1 LEGRFASLRMSQ
13 PETNS
18 GFRQRWSGSWKKVW
32 GTLSTKLLVLL
43 GVSMTLAF
51 GLLGYL
57 NIQLHRRHLE
67 RAAEAEA
74 ARMSSVIVRNT
85 SYYMLRNQR
94 DGLYHII
101 TDLANEPGVLR
112 IRIVNEAGHIRYSS
126 DTGEIGQVVEGELW
140 GATSAGDSHAQPVV
154 FEAGKQTIRT
164 YRLTNGERA
173 LAVLNPIANAAQC
186 STAECHAHPA
196 ELKTLG
202 YLDMNVSLAT
212 TDLNVAESREQV
224 WQYTIL
230 AILGVAILNAAFV
243 RHTLHGPLTGLMKG
257 TERIGVGDLGYQI
270 RLEGQRGELT
280 ELASSFNTMSRQL
293 RDARNEINTWAE
305 SLKDRVEEKTREL
318 TGAHEEMS
326 RVERMASI
334 GKLAAVVAHEINNPL
349 AGILTYAKLLKKR
362 AARDPEGNREN
373 IEMLDLIESESRRCG
388 EIVRN
393 LMTFGRPSSMN
404 YEPADLNSIMDRCVR
419 LVKHQLDLKNI
430 ECHLNLGKDLSA
442 VRCDPGQI
450 EQVLLALV
458 MNAIDA
464 MPNGGT
470 LTLGTRK
477 AAQGTD
483 VQVEVRDD
491 GVGMPP
497 EILQN
502 MFEPFFTTKERGR
515 GLGLGLAISR
525 QIVERHQ
532 GHIEVK
538 SELGRGTAFTITLP
552 MLAKPAQVAAPA
564 TVTVR

>member
-1 LEGRFASLRMSQ
+1 MA
-13 PETNS
+13 
-18 GFRQRWSGSWKKVW
+18 
-32 GTLSTKLLVLL
+32 LV
-43 GVSMTLAF
+43 F

-57 NIQLHRRHLE
+57 NIQLHRKHLE

-74 ARMSSVIVRNT
+74 ARMSSVILRNT

-112 IRIVNEAGHIRYSS
+112 IRIINEEGRVSYSS
-126 DTGEIGQVVEGELW
+126 DTGEIGRLVQ
-140 GATSAGDSHAQPVV
+140 
-154 FEAGKQTIRT
+154 GKLNLKGFAPESNSSSEISLGQRQTIRK
-164 YRLTNGERA
+164 YLASNGERA
-173 LAVLNPIANAAQC
+173 LAVTSPIENAPQC
-186 STAECHAHPA
+186 SSAECHAHPA
-196 ELKTLG
+196 EVKTLG
-202 YLDMNVSLAT
+202 FLDMNVSLAT
-212 TDLNVAESREQV
+212 TEQNVAESRHLV
-224 WQYTIL
+224 WLYTIL
-230 AILGVAILNAAFV
+230 AVFGVALLNAGFV
-243 RHTLHGPLTGLMKG
+243 RRTLHGPLSELMKG
-257 TERIGVGDLGYQI
+257 TKHLGAGQLGYQI
-270 RLEGQRGELT
+270 KLSSSRDELT
-280 ELASSFNTMSRQL
+280 EVAKSFNIMSGQL
-293 RDARNEINTWAE
+293 QEARNEINAWAHTLE
-305 SLKDRVEEKTREL
+305 DRVAQKTREL

-362 AARDPEGNREN
+362 ASKEPFVNSEN
-373 IEMLDLIESESRRCG
+373 VEMLELIESESRRCG

-393 LMTFGRPSSMN
+393 LMTFGRPSSIN
-404 YEPADLNSIMDRCVR
+404 YEPADLNSVIDRCVR
-419 LVKHQLDLKNI
+419 LVQHQLDLKNI
-430 ECHLNLGKDLSA
+430 ELHLSLAKDLAS

-464 MPNGGT
+464 LPNGGT
-470 LTLGTRK
+470 LTLATHK
-477 AAQGTD
+477 APTGTD

-497 EILQN
+497 EILKN

-532 GHIEVK
+532 GRIEVK
-538 SELGRGTAFTITLP
+538 SEPGRGTLFTITLP
-552 MLAKPAQVAAPA
+552 MQASVAQTPGPAVVAG
-564 TVTVR
+564 

>member
-1 LEGRFASLRMSQ
+1 MSQ
-13 PETNS
+13 PDANS
-18 GFRQRWSGSWKKVW
+18 IARRRWSSTWKKLW
-32 GTLSTKLLVLL
+32 GTLSAKILVLL
-43 GVSMTLAF
+43 GLSMALVF

-74 ARMSSVIVRNT
+74 ARMSSVIERNT

-94 DGLYHII
+94 DALYHII
-101 TDLANEPGVLR
+101 TDLANEPSVLR
-112 IRIVNEAGHIRYSS
+112 IRIINEAGRISYSS
-126 DTGEIGQVVEGELW
+126 VTGEIGELV
-140 GATSAGDSHAQPVV
+140 DSSFYADAVTKG
-154 FEAGKQTIRT
+154 AGKGDGVSLPERQVIRT
-164 YRLTNGERA
+164 YRLANGERA
-173 LAVLNPIANAAQC
+173 LAVVNPIENAPQC
-186 STAECHAHPA
+186 SSADCHAHPA
-196 ELKTLG
+196 ETKTLG
-202 YLDMNVSLAT
+202 FLDMNVSLAT
-212 TDLNVAESREQV
+212 TDQNMAESRRLV
-224 WQYTIL
+224 WLYTIL
-230 AILGVAILNAAFV
+230 AIFGVAILSAAFV
-243 RHTLHGPLTGLMKG
+243 RHTLHGPLTDLMKG
-257 TERIGVGDLGYQI
+257 TKHLGAGDLGYQI
-270 RLEGQRGELT
+270 HLGPQQGELT

-293 RDARNEINTWAE
+293 KDAHNEINAWTQTLEA
-305 SLKDRVEEKTREL
+305 RVEEKTREL

-362 AARDPEGNREN
+362 ASKEPEVNREN

-404 YEPADLNSIMDRCVR
+404 YEPADLNLVIDRCVR
-419 LVKHQLDLKNI
+419 LVKHHLEMKSI
-430 ECHLNLGKDLSA
+430 ELHLNLAKDLSP

-464 MPNGGT
+464 LPNGGT
-470 LTLGTRK
+470 LTLGTHK
-477 AAQGTD
+477 ASSGSD

-497 EILQN
+497 EILKN

-532 GHIEVK
+532 GRIEVE
-538 SELGRGTAFTITLP
+538 STPGRGTRFIITLP
-552 MLAKPAQVAAPA
+552 MQVRAVQAAG
-564 TVTVR
+564 TVVVAR

>member
-1 LEGRFASLRMSQ
+1 MPQPDANSLINRVRNASWRKLW
-13 PETNS
+13 E
-18 GFRQRWSGSWKKVW
+18 
-32 GTLSTKLLVLL
+32 TLSARILVLL
-43 GVSMTLAF
+43 GLSMALVF
-51 GLLGYL
+51 GVLGYL

-101 TDLANEPGVLR
+101 TELANEPGVLR
-112 IRIVNEAGHIRYSS
+112 IRIINDQGRISFSS
-126 DTGEIGQVVEGELW
+126 DTAEIGRLAAGPF
-140 GATSAGDSHAQPVV
+140 GTSGNTQAFEKNPAIPAAGQQA
-154 FEAGKQTIRT
+154 IRT
-164 YRLTNGERA
+164 YRTANGERA
-173 LAVLNPIANAAQC
+173 LAVLNPIENAPQC
-186 STAECHAHPA
+186 SSAACHAHPA
-196 ELKTLG
+196 EVKTLG

-212 TDLNVAESREQV
+212 TEQNVAESRRQV
-224 WQYTIL
+224 WLYTIF
-230 AILGVAILNAAFV
+230 AILGVALVSAAFV
-243 RHTLHGPLTGLMKG
+243 RHTLHGPLTELIKG
-257 TERIGVGDLGYQI
+257 TQHLGAGDLGYQI
-270 RLEGQRGELT
+270 NLGPRRDELT
-280 ELASSFNTMSRQL
+280 ELARSFNTMSSQL
-293 RDARNEINTWAE
+293 KDARNEISAWARTLE
-305 SLKDRVEEKTREL
+305 ERVDQKTHEL

-362 AARDPEGNREN
+362 AAKEPEVNREN
-373 IEMLDLIESESRRCG
+373 IEMLDLVESESRRCG

-393 LMTFGRPSSMN
+393 LMTFGRPSAMN
-404 YEPADLNSIMDRCVR
+404 YEPADLNGVMDRCVR
-419 LVKHQLDLKNI
+419 LVKHQLELKNI
-430 ECHLNLGKDLSA
+430 ELQLNLARDLA
-442 VRCDPGQI
+442 PVRCDPGQI

-470 LTLGTRK
+470 LTLATRR
-477 AAQGTD
+477 APSGQD

-497 EILQN
+497 EILKN

-532 GHIEVK
+532 GHIDVK
-538 SELGRGTAFTITLP
+538 SEPGRGTSFTITLP
-552 MLAKPAQVAAPA
+552 MQAKAAPA
-564 TVTVR
+564 LAPAAVAR

>member
-1 LEGRFASLRMSQ
+1 VFERRYTNHLMSPLDNKPVSSRQWSRIWRTLWGSL
-13 PETNS
+13 S
-18 GFRQRWSGSWKKVW
+18 G
-32 GTLSTKLLVLL
+32 KLLVLL
-43 GVSMTLAF
+43 GLSMALVF

-67 RAAEAEA
+67 YAAEAEA
-74 ARMSSVIVRNT
+74 ARMSSVIQRNT

-101 TDLANEPGVLR
+101 KDLANEPGVLR
-112 IRIVNEAGHIRYSS
+112 IRIINEQGRISFSS
-126 DTGEIGQVVEGELW
+126 DTNEIGGLVDDSLRHANVESEVS
-140 GATSAGDSHAQPVV
+140 GAARQA
-154 FEAGKQTIRT
+154 IRT
-164 YRLTNGERA
+164 FRQSNGERA
-173 LAVLNPIANAAQC
+173 LAVLNPIENSPSC
-186 STAECHAHPA
+186 SSAECHAHPA
-196 ELKTLG
+196 EIKTLG
-202 YLDMNVSLAT
+202 YLDMHVSLAT
-212 TDLNVAESREQV
+212 TDQNVAESRRQV

-230 AILGVAILNAAFV
+230 AILGVALLSAAFV
-243 RHTLHGPLTGLMKG
+243 RHTLYGPLTELMKG
-257 TERIGVGDLGYQI
+257 TEHIGAGDLGYQI
-270 RLEGQRGELT
+270 QLEAQQGELT
-280 ELASSFNTMSRQL
+280 EVASSFNTMSRQL
-293 RDARNEINTWAE
+293 KEARNEINAWTQTLEA
-305 SLKDRVEEKTREL
+305 RVEQKTREL
-318 TGAHEEMS
+318 TGAREEMS

-362 AARDPEGNREN
+362 ASKDPTTNGEN

-404 YEPADLNSIMDRCVR
+404 YEPADLNSVIDRCVR
-419 LVKHQLDLKNI
+419 LVNHQLELKNI
-430 ECHLNLGKDLSA
+430 ELQLNLAPDLGA
-442 VRCDPGQI
+442 IRCDPAQI

-470 LTLGTRK
+470 LRLGTRK
-477 AAQGTD
+477 APGGTD

-497 EILQN
+497 EVLQN

-532 GHIEVK
+532 GRIEVK
-538 SELGRGTAFTITLP
+538 SEPARGTVFTITLP
-552 MLAKPAQVAAPA
+552 MQANIAQTAGTAAA
-564 TVTVR
+564 VG

>member
-1 LEGRFASLRMSQ
+1 MLR
-13 PETNS
+13 PDANS
-18 GFRQRWSGSWKKVW
+18 GFRQRWSGSWRKIW
-32 GTLSTKLLVLL
+32 GSLSTKLLVLL
-43 GVSMTLAF
+43 GLSMALAF

-101 TDLANEPGVLR
+101 TELADEPGVLR
-112 IRIVNEAGHIRYSS
+112 IRIINEEGRISFSS
-126 DTGEIGQVVEGELW
+126 DTQEIGRLVDDAVR
-140 GATSAGDSHAQPVV
+140 HASMQA
-154 FEAGKQTIRT
+154 EISGTARQALRT
-164 YRLTNGERA
+164 YRESTGERA
-173 LAVLNPIANAAQC
+173 MAVLNPIQNGPSC
-186 STAECHAHPA
+186 SSADCHAHPA
-196 ELKTLG
+196 EIKTLG
-202 YLDMNVSLAT
+202 YLDMHVSLAT
-212 TDLNVAESREQV
+212 TDQNLAESSRQV
-224 WQYTIL
+224 WLYTML
-230 AILGVAILNAAFV
+230 AIFGVAVLSAGFV
-243 RHTLHGPLTGLMKG
+243 RHTLHGPLTELMKG
-257 TERIGVGDLGYQI
+257 TEHIGAGDLGYQI
-270 RLEGQRGELT
+270 RLGPRQGELT
-280 ELASSFNTMSRQL
+280 ELASSFNTMSHQL
-293 RDARNEINTWAE
+293 KEARNEINAWTQTLE
-305 SLKDRVEEKTREL
+305 DRVDEKTREL

-362 AARDPEGNREN
+362 ESRGPAANPET

-404 YEPADLNSIMDRCVR
+404 YEPTDLNSVIDRCVR
-419 LVKHQLDLKNI
+419 LVKHQLELKNI
-430 ECHLNLGKDLSA
+430 ELQLDLASNLGP

-464 MPNGGT
+464 MPSSGT
-470 LTLGTRK
+470 LKLATRK
-477 AAQGTD
+477 GPSGSD
-483 VQVEVRDD
+483 VQVQVRDD

-497 EILQN
+497 EILKN

-532 GHIEVK
+532 GRIEVK
-538 SELGRGTAFTITLP
+538 SEPGRGTQFTITLP
-552 MLAKPAQVAAPA
+552 MQATAAPA
-564 TVTVR
+564 VASAIVAR

>member
-1 LEGRFASLRMSQ
+1 MSLPDTKSVSGRQWGR
-13 PETNS
+13 
-18 GFRQRWSGSWKKVW
+18 SWQKLW
-32 GTLSTKLLVLL
+32 GTLSAKLLVLL
-43 GVSMTLAF
+43 GLSMALVF

-67 RAAEAEA
+67 YAAEAEA
-74 ARMSSVIVRNT
+74 ARMSSVIRRNA

-112 IRIVNEAGHIRYSS
+112 IRIINEEGRISFSS
-126 DTGEIGQVVEGELW
+126 DTREIGRL
-140 GATSAGDSHAQPVV
+140 ADDSVRRAHMQP
-154 FEAGKQTIRT
+154 EISDAARQAIRT
-164 YRLTNGERA
+164 YLQSNGERA
-173 LAVLNPIANAAQC
+173 LAVLNPIANSSTC
-186 STAECHAHPA
+186 SSADCHAHPA
-196 ELKTLG
+196 EIKTLG
-202 YLDMNVSLAT
+202 YLDMHVSLAT
-212 TDLNVAESREQV
+212 TDQNVAESQRQV
-224 WQYTIL
+224 WKYTIL
-230 AILGVAILNAAFV
+230 ALVGVALLSAAFV
-243 RHTLHGPLTGLMKG
+243 RHTLHGPLTELMKG
-257 TERIGVGDLGYQI
+257 TEHIGSGDLGYQI
-270 RLEGQRGELT
+270 QLAPQQGELA

-293 RDARNEINTWAE
+293 KDARGEINAWTQTLEA
-305 SLKDRVEEKTREL
+305 RVEQKRSEL
-318 TGAHEEMS
+318 AGAREEMS

-362 AARDPEGNREN
+362 ASKEPAINTEN
-373 IEMLDLIESESRRCG
+373 MEMLDLIESESRRCG

-393 LMTFGRPSSMN
+393 LMTFGRPSTMN
-404 YEPADLNSIMDRCVR
+404 YEPADLNSVIHRCVR
-419 LVKHQLDLKNI
+419 LVNHQLELKNI
-430 ECHLNLGKDLSA
+430 ELQLNLAPDLVA
-442 VRCDPGQI
+442 IRCDPAQI

-477 AAQGTD
+477 APSGTG

-491 GVGMPP
+491 GIGMPP
-497 EILQN
+497 EVLQN

-532 GHIEVK
+532 GRIEVK
-538 SELGRGTAFTITLP
+538 SEPGRGTVFTITLP
-552 MLAKPAQVAAPA
+552 MQAIIAQTAGTAA
-564 TVTVR
+564 VLG

>member
-1 LEGRFASLRMSQ
+1 MSRLDSK
-13 PETNS
+13 PVS
-18 GFRQRWSGSWKKVW
+18 SRQWSRSWRKLW
-32 GTLSTKLLVLL
+32 GTLSAKLLVLL
-43 GVSMTLAF
+43 GLSMALVF

-67 RAAEAEA
+67 YAAEAEA
-74 ARMSSVIVRNT
+74 ARMSSVIQRNA

-112 IRIVNEAGHIRYSS
+112 IRIINEQGRISFSS
-126 DTGEIGQVVEGELW
+126 DTSEIGRVLDDSLRHANMESEIS
-140 GATSAGDSHAQPVV
+140 GATRQA
-154 FEAGKQTIRT
+154 IRT
-164 YRLTNGERA
+164 FRQSNGERA
-173 LAVLNPIANAAQC
+173 LAVLNPIENGPSC
-186 STAECHAHPA
+186 SSAECHAHPA
-196 ELKTLG
+196 EIKTLG
-202 YLDMNVSLAT
+202 FLDMHVSLAR
-212 TDLNVAESREQV
+212 TDQNVAESRRQV

-230 AILGVAILNAAFV
+230 AILGVALLSAAFV
-243 RHTLHGPLTGLMKG
+243 RHTLYGPLTELMKG
-257 TERIGVGDLGYQI
+257 TEHIGAGDLGYQI
-270 RLEGQRGELT
+270 QLERHQGELA
-280 ELASSFNTMSRQL
+280 EVAGSFNTMSRQL
-293 RDARNEINTWAE
+293 KEARNEINAWTQTLEA
-305 SLKDRVEEKTREL
+305 RVEQKTREL
-318 TGAHEEMS
+318 TGAREEMS

-362 AARDPEGNREN
+362 ASKEPAGNAEN

-404 YEPADLNSIMDRCVR
+404 YEPADLNSVIDRCVR
-419 LVKHQLDLKNI
+419 LVNHQLELKNI
-430 ECHLNLGKDLSA
+430 ELQLNLGPNLGA
-442 VRCDPGQI
+442 IRCDPAQI

-477 AAQGTD
+477 ASNGTD
-483 VQVEVRDD
+483 VQVEVRDN
-491 GVGMPP
+491 GLGMPP
-497 EILQN
+497 EVLQN

-532 GHIEVK
+532 GRIELK
-538 SELGRGTAFTITLP
+538 SEPGRGTVFTITLP
-552 MLAKPAQVAAPA
+552 MQPNIVQTAGTAA
-564 TVTVR
+564 VVG

>member
-1 LEGRFASLRMSQ
+1 MA
-13 PETNS
+13 
-18 GFRQRWSGSWKKVW
+18 V
-32 GTLSTKLLVLL
+32 V
-43 GVSMTLAF
+43 F

-57 NIQLHRRHLE
+57 NIQLHRKHLE

-74 ARMSSVIVRNT
+74 ARMSSVILRNT

-112 IRIVNEAGHIRYSS
+112 IRIINEEGRVSYSS
-126 DTGEIGQVVEGELW
+126 DTNEIGRLVQERLNSRAFAPEANSLPEIPR
-140 GATSAGDSHAQPVV
+140 DQPQ
-154 FEAGKQTIRT
+154 AIST
-164 YRLTNGERA
+164 YLTPNGERA
-173 LAVLNPIANAAQC
+173 LAVTSPIENASQC
-186 STAECHAHPA
+186 SSAQCHAHPA
-196 ELKTLG
+196 AIKTLG
-202 YLDMNVSLAT
+202 FLDMNVSLAT
-212 TDLNVAESREQV
+212 TEKNVAESRRLV
-224 WQYTIL
+224 WLYTIL
-230 AILGVAILNAAFV
+230 AVFGVALLNAGFV
-243 RHTLHGPLTGLMKG
+243 RRTLHGPLSELMKG
-257 TERIGVGDLGYQI
+257 TEHLGAGQLGYQI
-270 RLEGQRGELT
+270 KLSSSQDELT
-280 ELASSFNTMSRQL
+280 EVAKSFNTMSRQL
-293 RDARNEINTWAE
+293 QEARNEIRAWAHTLE
-305 SLKDRVEEKTREL
+305 DRVEQKTREL

-362 AARDPEGNREN
+362 AGKEPSVNVEN
-373 IEMLDLIESESRRCG
+373 VEMLDLIESESRRCG

-404 YEPADLNSIMDRCVR
+404 YEPADLNSVIDRCVR
-419 LVKHQLDLKNI
+419 LVQHQLDLKNI
-430 ECHLNLGKDLSA
+430 ELQLNLAKDLAS

-464 MPNGGT
+464 LPTGGT
-470 LTLGTRK
+470 LTLATHK
-477 AAQGTD
+477 APTVTD

-497 EILQN
+497 DILKN

-532 GHIEVK
+532 GRIEVK
-538 SELGRGTAFTITLP
+538 SEPGKGTLFTITLP
-552 MLAKPAQVAAPA
+552 MQVNIAQTTAPVAVAG
-564 TVTVR
+564 

>member
-1 LEGRFASLRMSQ
+1 MWPRDGNSELQQ
-13 PETNS
+13 P
-18 GFRQRWSGSWKKVW
+18 WSRTWRKVW
-32 GTLSTKLLVLL
+32 GTLSAKLLVLL
-43 GVSMTLAF
+43 GLSMALAF

-74 ARMSSVIVRNT
+74 ARTSSVIVRNT

-112 IRIVNEAGHIRYSS
+112 IRIINEQGRISFSS
-126 DTGEIGQVVEGELW
+126 DTREIGQVVEGELW
-140 GATSAGDSHAQPVV
+140 GSAPASDSSANRVTLEPGRQ
-154 FEAGKQTIRT
+154 AIRT
-164 YRLTNGERA
+164 YRLASGERA
-173 LAVLNPIANAAQC
+173 LAVLNPIANQPQC
-186 STAECHAHPA
+186 WSAECHAHPA
-196 ELKTLG
+196 QVKTLG

-212 TDLNVAESREQV
+212 TDLNLAESRRQV

-230 AILGVAILNAAFV
+230 AILGVAVLSAAFV
-243 RHTLHGPLTGLMKG
+243 RHTLHGPLTQLMEG
-257 TERIGVGDLGYQI
+257 TERIGAGDLGYQI
-270 RLEGQRGELT
+270 RLKGNQDELR

-293 RDARNEINTWAE
+293 QEARNEINAWGN
-305 SLKDRVEEKTREL
+305 SLQDRVEEKTREL

-362 AARDPEGNREN
+362 ASRGPEINHEN

-404 YEPADLNSIMDRCVR
+404 YEPADLNSVMDRCVR
-419 LVKHQLDLKNI
+419 LVKHQLELKGI
-430 ECHLNLGKDLSA
+430 ECHLNLARDLAA

-470 LTLGTRK
+470 LTLSTHK
-477 AAQGTD
+477 APQGTD

-491 GVGMPP
+491 GVGMPA
-497 EILQN
+497 ETLKN

-532 GHIEVK
+532 GQIEVK
-538 SELGRGTAFTITLP
+538 SELGRGTCFTITLP
-552 MLAKPAQVAAPA
+552 MLAKPAQVATPA
-564 TVTVR
+564 AVGG

>member
-1 LEGRFASLRMSQ
+1 MSL
-13 PETNS
+13 PDTNPVS
-18 GFRQRWSGSWKKVW
+18 SRRWSRSWRKLW
-32 GTLSTKLLVLL
+32 GTLSAKLLVLL
-43 GVSMTLAF
+43 GLSMALVF

-57 NIQLHRRHLE
+57 NVQLHRRHLE

-74 ARMSSVIVRNT
+74 ARMSSVILRNT

-112 IRIVNEAGHIRYSS
+112 IRIINEEGRIRYSS
-126 DTGEIGQVVEGELW
+126 DTKEIGRLVDDSLRHANMETEVSG
-140 GATSAGDSHAQPVV
+140 GARQA
-154 FEAGKQTIRT
+154 IRT
-164 YRLTNGERA
+164 FRQSNGKRA
-173 LAVLNPIANAAQC
+173 LAVLNPIANGADC
-186 STAECHAHPA
+186 SSAECHAHPA
-196 ELKTLG
+196 AIQTLG
-202 YLDMNVSLAT
+202 YLDMHVSLAM
-212 TDLNVAESREQV
+212 TDLNVAESQRQV
-224 WQYTIL
+224 WQYTVL
-230 AILGVAILNAAFV
+230 AILGVALLSAAFV
-243 RHTLHGPLTGLMKG
+243 RHTLYGPLTELMKG
-257 TERIGVGDLGYQI
+257 TEHIGAGDLGYQI
-270 RLEGQRGELT
+270 RLGPQQGELT

-293 RDARNEINTWAE
+293 KEARKEINAWTQMLEA
-305 SLKDRVEEKTREL
+305 RVEQKTSEL
-318 TGAHEEMS
+318 TGAREEMS

-362 AARDPEGNREN
+362 ATKESAANAEN

-404 YEPADLNSIMDRCVR
+404 YEPADLNSVIARCVR
-419 LVKHQLDLKNI
+419 LVNHQLELKKI
-430 ECHLNLGKDLSA
+430 ELQLNLEPNLGA
-442 VRCDPGQI
+442 IRCDPAQI

-458 MNAIDA
+458 VNAIEA

-477 AAQGTD
+477 APGGSD

-497 EILQN
+497 EVLEN

-525 QIVERHQ
+525 QIAERHQ
-532 GHIEVK
+532 GRIEVK
-538 SELGRGTAFTITLP
+538 SEPGRGTVFTITLP
-552 MLAKPAQVAAPA
+552 MQANLVQPAGTAAA
-564 TVTVR
+564 VG